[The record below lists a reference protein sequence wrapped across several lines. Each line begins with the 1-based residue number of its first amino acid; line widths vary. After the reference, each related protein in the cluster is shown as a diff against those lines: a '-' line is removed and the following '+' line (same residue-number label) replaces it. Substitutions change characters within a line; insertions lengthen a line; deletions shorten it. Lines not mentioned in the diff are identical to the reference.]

1 MAVVGVVCWV
11 EEVVGDGEVDTEADG
26 LADEDGAPPAA
37 AGEW

>member
-11 EEVVGDGEVDTEADG
+11 EEGVGDGEVDTEADG
-26 LADEDGAPPAA
+26 LADEDAAPPAD